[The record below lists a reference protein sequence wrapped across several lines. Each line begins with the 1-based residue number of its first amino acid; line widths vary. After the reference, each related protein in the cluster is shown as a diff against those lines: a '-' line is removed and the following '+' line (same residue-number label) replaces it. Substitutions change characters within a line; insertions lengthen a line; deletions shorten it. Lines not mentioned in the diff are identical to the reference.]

1 MSEKKENKA
10 KNNRRAEPN
19 FGRISSDRLGIVHL
33 YDAIENLRSNL
44 REDVGEIKEDVNSLQ
59 STMNNG
65 IKHQVERNSDCIEE
79 LSEEFIMLQE
89 IIKHNKGYNEGKIKA
104 WQVALA
110 IISSLGGGV
119 IGTLTALSLLGVL

>member
-10 KNNRRAEPN
+10 KNNRWAESN
-19 FGRISSDRLGIVHL
+19 FGRRSSDRLGIVHL
-33 YDAIENLRSNL
+33 YDAMENLRSNL
-44 REDVGEIKEDVNSLQ
+44 REDVGEIKEDVNNLQ

-79 LSEEFIMLQE
+79 LSEEFIMLQK

-104 WQVALA
+104 WQVVLA

-119 IGTLTALSLLGVL
+119 IGTITVLSLLGYL